1 MIYFYFFGGMTMK
14 SYVTLSLI
22 GTSLLLFAGCSDST
36 ASIEFEDAALE
47 EAVLEAVDS
56 EGETVTAEEAA
67 SVETLDVSDAGIE
80 TIDGIDQLENLT
92 DLNLAGNAISDF
104 SPLDELEHLEELHA
118 GDIFITETMDDSQWE
133 LLEQLEED
141 GIEVNARVRL
151 SVEDPEDEPSK
162 GIFLTVSEGNQTVYL
177 LGSIHVGD
185 ENLYPLHNEIEEAFD
200 EADHLAVEIDIADID
215 EMEITS
221 YMMQEGMYTD
231 GTTLSDVLDE
241 DVYEKAV
248 SHLSEFGMTSSLVD
262 SYKPWFVSMLLTDV
276 ALMDTDFSGE
286 HGIDNYFMERAHSD
300 GLPVISLESI
310 ESQLE
315 TISGA
320 PEEEQIESLEATV
333 EGYDVYEEDTQQ
345 LINLWRSGNSDL
357 LTHLREMDNET
368 DQLALDER
376 DVAMADQIE
385 EFLQGDN
392 GDTYFVVVG
401 AMHLVG
407 DNSIAGLLEQRGYHV
422 ETPEGF

>member
-1 MIYFYFFGGMTMK
+1 MK

-36 ASIEFEDAALE
+36 ASIEFEDSALE
-47 EAVLEAVDS
+47 EAILEAVDS

-67 SVETLDVSDAGIE
+67 SVETLDASDAGIE
-80 TIDGIDQLENLT
+80 KIAGIEQLENLT

-118 GDIFITETMDDSQWE
+118 GDVFITETMDDSQWE

-200 EADHLAVEIDIADID
+200 KADHLAVEIDMADID

-231 GTTLSDVLDE
+231 GTALSDVLDE
-241 DVYEKAV
+241 DVYEEAV

-276 ALMDTDFSGE
+276 ALMETDFSGE
-286 HGIDNYFMERAHSD
+286 HGIDNYFMERAHND

-333 EGYDVYEEDTQQ
+333 EGYDVYEEDTRQ
-345 LINLWRSGNSDL
+345 LINLWRSGNSEL
-357 LTHLREMDNET
+357 LTYLREIDNET

-376 DVAMADQIE
+376 DVAMTDQIE
-385 EFLQGDN
+385 EFLQEDN

>member
-1 MIYFYFFGGMTMK
+1 MR

-22 GTSLLLFAGCSDST
+22 GTSLLLVAACSDST
-36 ASIEFEDAALE
+36 AHIEFEDKALE
-47 EAVLEAVDS
+47 EAILGAADS
-56 EGETVTAEEAA
+56 EGEALTAEEAA
-67 SVETLDVSDAGIE
+67 RVDTLDASDMGIETVAGIE
-80 TIDGIDQLENLT
+80 QLENLT
-92 DLNLAGNAISDF
+92 DLNLSGNAVTDF
-104 SPLDELEHLEELHA
+104 SPLNELEHLEELHA
-118 GDIFITETMDDSQWE
+118 GDVFITETMDDSQWE

-162 GIFLTVSEGNQTVYL
+162 GIFLTVSEGTQTVYL

-185 ENLYPLHNEIEEAFD
+185 ENLYPLHNEIEKAFD
-200 EADHLAVEIDIADID
+200 EADHLAVEIDMADID
-215 EMEITS
+215 EMEVAS

-231 GTTLSDVLDE
+231 GTALSDVLDE
-241 DVYEKAV
+241 DVYEKTV

-262 SYKPWFVSMLLTDV
+262 TYKPWFVSMLLTDI
-276 ALMDTDFSGE
+276 ALMETDISSE
-286 HGIDNYFMERAHSD
+286 HGIDNYFMERAHND

-320 PEEEQIESLEATV
+320 PEEAQVESLESTV
-333 EGYDVYEEDTQQ
+333 EGYDVYEEDTQH
-345 LINLWRSGNSDL
+345 LINLWRSGNSEI
-357 LTHLREMDNET
+357 LTYLRDMDNEL
-368 DQLALDER
+368 DQLVLDER
-376 DVAMADQIE
+376 DVAMTEQIE
-385 EFLQGDN
+385 AFLQEDN

>member
-1 MIYFYFFGGMTMK
+1 MK

-36 ASIEFEDAALE
+36 ASIEFEDSALE
-47 EAVLEAVDS
+47 EAILEAVDS

-67 SVETLDVSDAGIE
+67 SVETLDASDAGIE
-80 TIDGIDQLENLT
+80 KIAGIEQLENLT

-118 GDIFITETMDDSQWE
+118 GDVFITETMDDSQWE

-200 EADHLAVEIDIADID
+200 KADHLAVEIDMADID

-231 GTTLSDVLDE
+231 GTALSDVLDE
-241 DVYEKAV
+241 DVYEEAV

-276 ALMDTDFSGE
+276 ALMETDFSGE
-286 HGIDNYFMERAHSD
+286 HGIDNYFMERAHND

-333 EGYDVYEEDTQQ
+333 EGYDVYEEDTRQ
-345 LINLWRSGNSDL
+345 LINLWRSGNSEL
-357 LTHLREMDNET
+357 LTYLREMDNET

-376 DVAMADQIE
+376 DVAMTDQIE
-385 EFLQGDN
+385 EFLQEDN